1 MFSTSFLFELKYRL
15 RSVAT
20 WGCLVAMIIMGYR
33 EMLGGEW
40 DALMQSGRV
49 ARNSPYAIYYL
60 FMYYTFWAATVGSA
74 LVIPTLL
81 RDLNSKTADYLYSF
95 DIKSKHYF
103 IGKYLACLCIVFLVM
118 SSVAIA
124 MVTLPTVS
132 NLFGLYPA
140 SDFIATSWPHIMHA
154 LLLWVLPS
162 CIVYTAIPFALTALT
177 GRATPAYASMMMA
190 VGMFVLI
197 TALFGDGAPQAPWL
211 QIVDPLGKVT
221 VEGQIFYWT
230 AEQRV
235 TQFLSL
241 DGALLYNRLLYLAL
255 AISLLAFAWWRF
267 DLAKFRTSNSQSAVT
282 KPVANTKQHTHRSG
296 KLSLTPLTLITSDAV
311 AYWIKF
317 SAHAGYLQ
325 ARQIMTNKA
334 FYFSMLTL
342 SLMLIIAGLSYRLP
356 GIEGSAA
363 VLPKT
368 HTLLPVLIYPSLI
381 FTMLAASFFVVDQCH
396 KDHQLNTAQ
405 LVAVCPAPD
414 WQAPLSHIVC
424 AVIVACTLTLV
435 PVSGL
440 LGSQLL
446 QGFTD
451 PDWQSLLH
459 LSGLV
464 LLPLMLAYVFIAI
477 ISYGLVQ
484 SKIAAQ
490 VIAVM
495 LCISPAIFN
504 ETHAIENFMYL
515 WAWPSIAQLSELAST
530 EQFIVRDLNIMVYWL
545 SFYCVLLVLISW
557 LWPRGMIAP
566 FMDRVRSLPQK
577 VAPRS
582 LSILVLASLVFTY
595 QAYSVYDEMIVNGQF
610 KTKAQGYAQQADYEN
625 RYRQYETQPQPKV
638 QHADITLSLAPSAR
652 ALNYTA
658 HLTLTNPHQLDIEH
672 LFINTEESV
681 FIEKVTADGH
691 ALTPTVNDPTHQVSI
706 WPLNKPQQPSQQS
719 AVTLSASMK
728 YHGYQNVA
736 TQYQGNITKDASYIN
751 TELWPAIGFERDK
764 IIQDNALREKY
775 QLPTLAA
782 RYFTQSKTPDVYQ
795 SNDADLMTYKLSIEA
810 PIDQVVVAPGE
821 LINHQVS
828 QSRHTYIYE
837 MAIASHWKPAIAS
850 AQYQMKRATWV
861 SKHNQKE
868 VIIELYYVTANH
880 AVLDAMLQSAT
891 HALEQ
896 GEAVFGTYPYD
907 SLKIA
912 AVPQGMGGQTVSAN
926 LILIPEMSAWQ
937 HNYQQPPE
945 VDWLGYNLHHL
956 VAQVWWQTVAI
967 ANTEGYPL
975 LSQGVPTWFA
985 LTKAKLN
992 SEAKQQLLAI
1002 ITDEYLLER
1011 TKESSIEKSALT
1023 LTQQPY
1029 AASKSQLAVYA
1040 ASQLIGD
1047 TKFRQV
1053 IKAVL
1058 THYEDQLGQQFL
1070 SAPLFFKQLM
1080 RSVQSPKHKTQLQAL
1095 YQQVVLH
1102 DFTVRNVQVEQ
1113 LDDNY
1118 FSLVAELKA
1127 VRIEQS
1133 ADGASRVPYSGA
1145 ATINLHFEPSDEAS
1159 PHVREVY
1166 FNNGKAE
1173 LRMFLPKLPN
1183 KLFINENGAFVDI
1196 AYSDNVRQL

>member
-1 MFSTSFLFELKYRL
+1 MFLTSFLFELKYRL

-20 WGCLVAMIIMGYR
+20 WGCLIAMIVMGYR

-81 RDLNSKTADYLYSF
+81 KDLNSKTADYLYSF
-95 DIKSKHYF
+95 DINSKHYF
-103 IGKYLACLCIVFLVM
+103 IGKYLACLVIVLMVM

-124 MVTLPTVS
+124 MVTLPIVS

-140 SDFIATSWPHIMHA
+140 SDFIATSWPHIIHA
-154 LLLWVLPS
+154 MLLWVVPA

-230 AEQRV
+230 AEQRMS
-235 TQFLSL
+235 QFLSL

-255 AISLLAFAWWRF
+255 ALVILAFAWWRF
-267 DLAKFRTSNSQSAVT
+267 DLATFRTSNSQKTA
-282 KPVANTKQHTHRSG
+282 AKQGAKTQRQIPGTG
-296 KLSLTPLTLITSDAV
+296 KLTMAPLTLVTDDAIT
-311 AYWIKF
+311 YWIKF
-317 SAHAGYLQ
+317 SAHAGYQQ
-325 ARQIMTNKA
+325 ARQIITNKA
-334 FYFSMLTL
+334 FYLSMVTL

-363 VLPKT
+363 ILPKT

-414 WQAPLSHIVC
+414 WQAPLSHIVG
-424 AVIVACTLTLV
+424 AVIVAGVLTLV

-440 LGSQLL
+440 LGSQIL
-446 QGFTD
+446 QGYID

-459 LSGLV
+459 LSFLV

-504 ETHAIENFMYL
+504 ETNAVENFMFL
-515 WAWPSIAQLSELAST
+515 WAWPSIAKLSELAST
-530 EQFIVRDLNIMVYWL
+530 EQFVTRDLNIMVYWL
-545 SFYCVLLVLISW
+545 SFYCVLLVLVSW
-557 LWPRGMIAP
+557 LWPRGVIAP
-566 FMDRVRSLPQK
+566 FKERLISLPRK
-577 VAPRS
+577 IAPRS
-582 LSILVLASLVFTY
+582 ISIMVLASLVFTY
-595 QAYSVYDEMIVNGQF
+595 QAYSIYNEMIVNGQF

-625 RYRQYETQPQPKV
+625 LYRQYETQPQPKIK
-638 QHADITLSLAPSAR
+638 HADITLSLDPSAR

-658 HLTLTNPHQLDIEH
+658 HLSLTNPHQFDIEH

-681 FIEKVTADGH
+681 FINGVSANGH
-691 ALTPTVNDPTHQVSI
+691 ALTPLINDYTHQVAI
-706 WPLNKPQQPSQQS
+706 WPLDAPQPSSQQS
-719 AVTLSASMK
+719 EITLSASVK
-728 YHGYQNVA
+728 YRGYQNVA
-736 TQYQGNITKDASYIN
+736 TEYQGNITNDASYIN
-751 TELWPAIGFERDK
+751 TGFWPAMGFERNK
-764 IIQDNALREKY
+764 MIKDNALREKY
-775 QLPTLAA
+775 QLPILAED
-782 RYFTQSKTPDVYQ
+782 YFTQSSTPDVYQ

-810 PIDQVVVAPGE
+810 PVDQVVVAPGE
-821 LINHQVS
+821 LISHEVS
-828 QSRHTYIYE
+828 NTHHTFTYE
-837 MAIASHWKPAIAS
+837 TTTASHWKPAIVS
-850 AQYQMKRATWV
+850 AQYKTKQAKWV
-861 SKHNQKE
+861 STQYKKE
-868 VIIELYYVTANH
+868 VTIELFYVTADDS
-880 AVLDAMLQSAT
+880 VLDIMLQGAK

-896 GEAVFGTYPYD
+896 GEAVFGAYPYD
-907 SLKIA
+907 SLKVA
-912 AVPQGMGGQTVSAN
+912 AIPQGMGEQTVSAN

-937 HNYQQPPE
+937 HNYQSLPK
-945 VDWLGYNLHHL
+945 VDWLGYSLHRL
-956 VAQVWWQTVAI
+956 VAQVWWQTIAI
-967 ANTEGYPL
+967 ANSEGYPL
-975 LSQGVPTWFA
+975 LSEGIPTWFA
-985 LTKAKLN
+985 LTKAQL
-992 SEAKQQLLAI
+992 SSDARQQLLSI

-1011 TKESSIEKSALT
+1011 TKESSTEKSALT

-1029 AASKSQLAVYA
+1029 AISKSQLAVYA

-1047 TKFRQV
+1047 TQFRQV
-1053 IKAVL
+1053 IKTVL
-1058 THYEDQLGQQFL
+1058 AQYEDHRGLKFV
-1070 SAPLFFKQLM
+1070 SASHLFNKLM
-1080 RSVQSPKHKTQLQAL
+1080 HWVQNDRHKAQLQAL

-1102 DFTVRNVQVEQ
+1102 DFTVRSVQVDK

-1118 FSLVAELKA
+1118 YSLVVNLKA
-1127 VRIEQS
+1127 VRIEQGE
-1133 ADGASRVPYSGA
+1133 AGASRVPYSGA
-1145 ATINLHFEPSDEAS
+1145 ATINLHFAPSDNT
-1159 PHVREVY
+1159 PTHVRDVY
-1166 FNNGKAE
+1166 FNNGQAE
-1173 LRMFLPKLPN
+1173 LRMLLPRLPK